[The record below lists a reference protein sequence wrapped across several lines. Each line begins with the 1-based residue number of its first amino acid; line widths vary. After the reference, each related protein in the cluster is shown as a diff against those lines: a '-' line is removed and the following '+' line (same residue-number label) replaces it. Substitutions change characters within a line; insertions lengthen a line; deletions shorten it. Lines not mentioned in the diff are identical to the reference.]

1 MINYA
6 LSLKEDYETN
16 TNTLN
21 LSNYHNY
28 HIFNN
33 NRLKVLS
40 VLVVDTPSPTP
51 YAEDA
56 KTCASCGYP
65 SAKTRS
71 YNWSIKAQRRKT
83 TGTGRTR
90 YLKTVHKRFNS
101 GFKEA
106 SLAVKKT
113 AAK

>member
-1 MINYA
+1 MTKGTFSFGRRNGK
-6 LSLKEDYETN
+6 SH
-16 TNTLN
+16 TLCRRCGN
-21 LSNYHNY
+21 RSYHVQ
-28 HIFNN
+28 
-33 NRLKVLS
+33 K
-40 VLVVDTPSPTP
+40 
-51 YAEDA
+51 

-71 YNWSIKAQRRKT
+71 YNWSVKAIRRKT

-106 SLAVKKT
+106 SLSVKKT
-113 AAK
+113 A